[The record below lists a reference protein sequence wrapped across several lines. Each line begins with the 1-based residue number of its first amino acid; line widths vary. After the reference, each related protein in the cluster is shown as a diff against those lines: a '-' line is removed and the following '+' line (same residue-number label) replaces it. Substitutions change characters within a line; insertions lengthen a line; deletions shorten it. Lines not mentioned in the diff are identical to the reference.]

1 MSQAVELK
9 RYSLTADNIT
19 TLAKSLRKSSSL
31 TKNIERVKA
40 IVDDVRQRG
49 DIALV
54 EYAKKFD
61 NIDIESNEFRV
72 AKSDIKRAYSKVS
85 YGEIRALKNL
95 KKRVA
100 KLDSIL
106 LKQLKLVRMRGDGL
120 VIYLKVTGL
129 ESVGCYVPGGKAI
142 YPTSLVMCC
151 VPAKIARV
159 KRVVVCS
166 PCSRSKEIAPI
177 LLVAADICG
186 VDEIYKVGGAQAIAA
201 LAYGTRTIKQVDK
214 IVGPGSTYV
223 AQAKILV
230 SNDVAIDNPAGPSE
244 ILIIADESADPK
256 DVARDLISQAEHGQ
270 DSVSG
275 VVSTSKTLLENVAKE
290 VQSMLKDVHR
300 KEMVEKS
307 IAENA
312 FMLEC
317 DGLQTAIGFANAFA
331 PEHLEVITKNP
342 AAVAKKIYSS
352 GVVLLGKYTPVAS
365 SDYGL
370 GTNHVL
376 PTGGSATTSSGLSAL
391 DFVKRTYVA
400 RATKYSLA
408 KLSKDMEVLAKA
420 EGLINHYKA
429 IEERLN

>member
-1 MSQAVELK
+1 MNQRTELK
-9 RYSLTADNIT
+9 RYTLTSQNTA

-31 TKNIERVKA
+31 NKNIERVKA
-40 IVDDVRQRG
+40 IVDDVRHGG

-61 NIDIESNEFRV
+61 NVYIEPNGLKVE
-72 AKSDIKRAYSKVS
+72 ADEIKKAYSKVS
-85 YGEIRALKNL
+85 AAEVRALKNL
-95 KKRVA
+95 EKRVA

-106 LKQLKLVRMRGDGL
+106 LKQLRSVRMQEDGL
-120 VIYLKVTGL
+120 AIYMKISAL

-151 VPAKIARV
+151 VPAKIAGV
-159 KRVVVCS
+159 KRIVVCS
-166 PCSRSKEIAPI
+166 PCSQSKEIAPI

-201 LAYGTRTIKQVDK
+201 LAYGTQTIKPVDK
-214 IVGPGSTYV
+214 IVGPGSIYV

-230 SNDVAIDNPAGPSE
+230 SNDIAIDNPAGPSE
-244 ILIIADESADPK
+244 ILIIADESADAR
-256 DVARDLISQAEHGQ
+256 DIARDLISQAEHGE

-275 VVSTSKTLLENVAKE
+275 LVSTSKTLLDKVAKE
-290 VQSMLKDVHR
+290 VRSMLEAVHR
-300 KEMVEKS
+300 KEIVAKS
-307 IAENA
+307 IVENA
-312 FMLEC
+312 FMVEC
-317 DGLQTAIGFANAFA
+317 DSLQNATEFVNAFA
-331 PEHLEVITKNP
+331 PEHLEIITRNS
-342 AAVAKKIYSS
+342 ATLAKKIDSS

-376 PTGGSATTSSGLSAL
+376 PTGGSAKTSSGLSAL
-391 DFVKRTYVA
+391 DFVKRSYVVQV
-400 RATKYSLA
+400 TKPSLE
-408 KLSKDMEVLAKA
+408 KLSKDMQVLAKA